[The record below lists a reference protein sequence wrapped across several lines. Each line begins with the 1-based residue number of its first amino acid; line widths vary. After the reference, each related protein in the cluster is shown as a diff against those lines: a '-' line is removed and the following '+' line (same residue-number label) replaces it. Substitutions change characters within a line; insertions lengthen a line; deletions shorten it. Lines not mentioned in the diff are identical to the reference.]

1 MYKSIYKKGKYKMK
15 IKTKIFMIILSIL
28 LIGYDFNKKEEID
41 NNSVIDEN
49 NTLNVI
55 QEESYAQEKIN
66 LEEFKENMGNDDY
79 GIKKETLTISDTSA
93 KGKGYYGNSLKINY
107 PYIYT
112 IEDDN
117 IIYNSNTSL
126 ILNLVIEDLFSYYG
140 VALNDIKNESAGKE
154 IDYSIAYKDNNF
166 LSLDYSFNWIERFTG
181 FNYNNPDNMNSEFN
195 DNIRSEVDRVSTT
208 INLYFSSKFT
218 DTKPID
224 LEPDIIKREDII
236 SDEEIFE
243 ILDNKSYKLV
253 DGVEEAFIPYDDGDK
268 SSYYATDYFL
278 LKDNNKLQVTIS
290 VPSGMGRFATIEIDY
305 NWKEKLE
312 RKYINKP

>member
-1 MYKSIYKKGKYKMK
+1 MK
-15 IKTKIFMIILSIL
+15 IKTKIFMIILSTL
-28 LIGYDFNKKEEID
+28 LIGCDFNKKEEID

-49 NTLNVI
+49 NTHNVI
-55 QEESYAQEKIN
+55 QEESYAQEEIN
-66 LEEFKENMGNDDY
+66 LEELKENMGNDDY

-93 KGKGYYGNSLKINY
+93 KGKGYYGDSLKINY

-140 VALNDIKNESAGKE
+140 TALNDIKNESGE
-154 IDYSIAYKDNNF
+154 IDYDIAYKDNNF
-166 LSLDYSFNWIERFTG
+166 LSLDYCNWIEIFTG
-181 FNYNNPDNMNSEFN
+181 FNYDKSDNMNSEFN
-195 DNIRSEVDRVSTT
+195 DNIMSVIRPVSTT
-208 INLYFSSKFT
+208 INLYFSSEFT
-218 DTKPID
+218 DAKPID

-236 SDEEIFE
+236 SDEEIFK

-253 DGVEEAFIPYDDGDK
+253 DGLDEAFTLYYDGYK
-268 SSYYATDYFL
+268 SGYSMTDNFL
-278 LKDNNKLQVTIS
+278 LKDDNKLQLIIGTPTS
-290 VPSGMGRFATIEIDY
+290 LGMVATIEIDC

-312 RKYINKP
+312 SKYINE